1 MSVKITGY
9 DEMMKK
15 LESELS
21 PAQIRIKSTEALKHA
36 APEVVDRIKKNM
48 ELFKDTGAS
57 IDETKVKIVPYGLS
71 SVKIIIYWEG
81 PKNRWRLIHLNE
93 KGYTRDGKRY
103 NPAGKGA
110 IARALR
116 EGEIEYFKRIK
127 EALER

>member
-1 MSVKITGY
+1 MSVKITGF

-21 PAQIRIKSTEALKHA
+21 PVQIRTKSIEALKHA
-36 APEVVDRIKKNM
+36 APAVVDRIKKNM

-71 SVKIIIYWEG
+71 SVKIVIYWEG